1 MPGNARISC
10 PLIFGG
16 YRCEAFW
23 VAQDTRSLGSIDELP
38 GSLGDAATATRLERT
53 PAGLRGVIQ
62 GPLAVFQR
70 RKNAI
75 DPVKHLLLECALPIG
90 GGAFAGGEAR

>member
-1 MPGNARISC
+1 MRRILGRLG
-10 PLIFGG
+10 P
-16 YRCEAFW
+16 
-23 VAQDTRSLGSIDELP
+23 SLGSIDELP
-38 GSLGDAATATRLERT
+38 GSLGDAATAARLERT

-75 DPVKHLLLECALPIG
+75 DPVKHLLLECALPMG
-90 GGAFAGGEAR
+90 GVRSREVKLVDILS